1 MPGVAVRAQ
10 REETG
15 SQVAELLESLVRL
28 CHEEIQGSRELKLLH
43 RTETHDRPDLCPVDQ
58 VKPLQALVETKDD
71 MTSTQSRTGREPRDS
86 TSPTAI
92 TAQLRGEAEEA
103 NSTEKNT
110 RVTIVPVVTDLEA
123 KEVTPTKTGPKGK
136 EMDGTI
142 LAVGLARKARIE
154 DRKKEVTTEAGTTT
168 DDLMTRWTMSGAKEA
183 TTEAGMTTEDIVLD
197 RTWREAC

>member
-1 MPGVAVRAQ
+1 M
-10 REETG
+10 
-15 SQVAELLESLVRL
+15 
-28 CHEEIQGSRELKLLH
+28 I
-43 RTETHDRPDLCPVDQ
+43 
-58 VKPLQALVETKDD
+58 
-71 MTSTQSRTGREPRDS
+71 
-86 TSPTAI
+86 
-92 TAQLRGEAEEA
+92 
-103 NSTEKNT
+103 
-110 RVTIVPVVTDLEA
+110 DLEA

-154 DRKKEVTTEAGTTT
+154 DRKKEVTTETGTTT

>member
-1 MPGVAVRAQ
+1 MV
-10 REETG
+10 
-15 SQVAELLESLVRL
+15 
-28 CHEEIQGSRELKLLH
+28 I
-43 RTETHDRPDLCPVDQ
+43 
-58 VKPLQALVETKDD
+58 
-71 MTSTQSRTGREPRDS
+71 
-86 TSPTAI
+86 
-92 TAQLRGEAEEA
+92 
-103 NSTEKNT
+103 
-110 RVTIVPVVTDLEA
+110 DLEA
-123 KEVTPTKTGPKGK
+123 KEATPTKTGPKGK